1 MAQQTVVELLHQ
13 QSNELITQYLNGKI
27 DKREL
32 LTMHHNLLYPHKQM
46 EKQQI
51 IDAYNEGQLNGID
64 YRDGSSSLHDEQD
77 YYNKTYGKQ

>member
-32 LTMHHNLLYPHKQM
+32 LTMHHNLLYSHKQM
-46 EKQQI
+46 EKEQKIEFAKHCLDRALDLDIRTAFFNIEQY
-51 IDAYNEGQLNGID
+51 YNE
-64 YRDGSSSLHDEQD
+64 
-77 YYNKTYGKQ
+77 TYGKE